1 MPVNDMGI
9 TNASWGVCGFT
20 SSFYAMHE
28 LKQQKRPQLNGA
40 GSAHRVLAEI
50 KTYLNILK
58 ADGQQQILDSIRQ
71 FTRSFGA
78 PYDTFTVDNYIARVN
93 DAVNHTEEQ
102 ILGEELFGIAMP
114 PAAVADYLK
123 RIWDSNS
130 SVSTVMGG
138 NGGEKDG
145 ILGVTSN
152 NPNMPMYNGLEHYLF
167 RHNGVVYSWG
177 EQFNDIAHAARE
189 GAGGANWQVCRFIE
203 VH

>member
-1 MPVNDMGI
+1 MAAVYFLLAVCI
-9 TNASWGVCGFT
+9 YRGV
-20 SSFYAMHE
+20 
-28 LKQQKRPQLNGA
+28 A
-40 GSAHRVLAEI
+40 GVLAFG
-50 KTYLNILK
+50 NILPHRT
-58 ADGQQQILDSIRQ
+58 ASSLAIHRL
-71 FTRSFGA
+71 
-78 PYDTFTVDNYIARVN
+78 
-93 DAVNHTEEQ
+93 
-102 ILGEELFGIAMP
+102 P

>member
-1 MPVNDMGI
+1 MKHKSGVSANNI
-9 TNASWGVCGFT
+9 AQNTIINAVGMVLPLGVG
-20 SSFYAMHE
+20 
-28 LKQQKRPQLNGA
+28 
-40 GSAHRVLAEI
+40 VL
-50 KTYLNILK
+50 
-58 ADGQQQILDSIRQ
+58 SIPFIIQ
-71 FTRSFGA
+71 G
-78 PYDTFTVDNYIARVN
+78 
-93 DAVNHTEEQ
+93 
-102 ILGEELFGIAMP
+102 LGDELFGIAMP